1 MNTTRSPS
9 LSPLRPGRRRA
20 VLLVALALATFA
32 AGEALA
38 GSANLR
44 NTFPGRR
51 IGGGTRGECTARL
64 VAHLV
69 PSSSVF
75 APGSSRT
82 VGILEGPSANPRP
95 LGLTFSPLRGNGTVD
110 SARKSHKSRTVP
122 SSGAGL
128 TLVTVPSFQ
137 GPPSGRRPTAVRMR
151 PLP

>member
-1 MNTTRSPS
+1 M
-9 LSPLRPGRRRA
+9 
-20 VLLVALALATFA
+20 VLLVGLALATFT

-51 IGGGTRGECTARL
+51 VGGGTRGECTARL
-64 VAHLV
+64 IAYLV

-95 LGLTFSPLRGNGTVD
+95 LGLTFSPLRGNGSILAAAG
-110 SARKSHKSRTVP
+110 SACRSW
-122 SSGAGL
+122 
-128 TLVTVPSFQ
+128 
-137 GPPSGRRPTAVRMR
+137 
-151 PLP
+151 